1 MSRSARVLLAASL
14 LFGGTA
20 AAQTKAPV
28 PTPKKSEPKK
38 TAPVAS
44 APAAKDYSGRK
55 LFIGSLQLGYNAGI
69 ALHAALTFDNLAQ
82 GLPFALRLGYGH
94 TWSDPGDPLAAR
106 RVFIDNNTNGE
117 PQSSGDNWDLR
128 FDLMYPVKIASLQRS
143 KLFGGMRYN
152 DFTASFAYVGGNE
165 TFDVNG
171 NQWGVGGGLE
181 TAFALSP
188 IVDMTFSVGADYF
201 FKSGLDGHDS
211 YYYPDGSGDNTIANY
226 TYKDADEAINQP
238 DFNARVL
245 MGVAYRF

>member
-1 MSRSARVLLAASL
+1 MSRSVLCLLLAGA
-14 LFGGTA
+14 LFGGPA
-20 AAQTKAPV
+20 AAQTRTPAS
-28 PTPKKSEPKK
+28 TPKKSEPTKS
-38 TAPVAS
+38 APKAS
-44 APAAKDYSGRK
+44 APGQPDYSGRK
-55 LFIGSLQLGYNAGI
+55 LFNGSLQLGYNAGI
-69 ALHAALTFDNLAQ
+69 ALHAAITLDNLAQ
-82 GLPFALRLGYGH
+82 GFPFALRFGYGH
-94 TWSDPGDPLAAR
+94 TWSNPGDPLAAR

-128 FDLMYPVKIASLQRS
+128 FDLMYPVKIATLQRS

-152 DFTASFAYVGGNE
+152 DFTAAFAYIGGNE

-171 NQWGVGGGLE
+171 NQWGVGGGVE

-188 IVDMTFSVGADYF
+188 IVDMIFSVGADYY

-211 YYYPDGSGDNTIANY
+211 YYYPDGSGENTIANY

-245 MGVAYRF
+245 LGVSYRF